1 MVNGAAGERRCVGQT
16 SVRDAMS
23 ATIRCTACGAF
34 LQEPIGPCPLCGG
47 PIEVSVGITGE
58 SITAQV
64 GSVGASARESLDGG
78 GERIRYSAPSGAWS
92 DSALVETRV
101 RAHVQPPVDVGTRG
115 EERVFARVL
124 DVLAATGSVPVIDD
138 SAADGA
144 GEDRVVLYRQERITI
159 QIVAATP
166 RGSFWKVVAKGGDE
180 VEADLDA
187 AATWVHEAIGDK
199 ARRYST
205 AQKHTM
211 LLAIDLR
218 HLGVLAVPE
227 FVSAYLRVHGAPDE
241 FGFGGVWLIGPT
253 DDRCIRLGDSRW

>member
-1 MVNGAAGERRCVGQT
+1 
-16 SVRDAMS
+16 MS
-23 ATIRCTACGAF
+23 ATIQCTACGAF

-47 PIEVSVGITGE
+47 PVVVSVGITGV
-58 SITAQV
+58 SATTQLGGV
-64 GSVGASARESLDGG
+64 DASARESLDGG
-78 GERIRYSAPSGAWS
+78 GERIRYSASSGACS
-92 DSALVETRV
+92 DSALVETCV
-101 RAHVQPPVDVGTRG
+101 RAHVQPPVDVGKRG

-124 DVLAATGSVPVIDD
+124 DVLAATGSAPVIDD
-138 SAADGA
+138 SAADSA

-166 RGSFWKVVAKGGDE
+166 RDSFWKDVATGSGE

-187 AATWVHEAIGDK
+187 AATWAHEAISEK

-218 HLGVLAVPE
+218 HLGVLAVPA
-227 FVSAYLRVHGAPDE
+227 FVSLYLRVHGAPDD

-253 DDRCIRLGDSRW
+253 DDRCIRLGHSRW